1 MFTAV
6 LLHYSQQPKYGRNPR
21 VHQGIYGSRSKK
33 IQTHTLSGFGGKK
46 KPIISNSINKYRG
59 HHAKQNE
66 PEKGRYYMI

>member
-1 MFTAV
+1 MEETQEFIKEFMDQDLKRYKHT
-6 LLHYSQQPKYGRNPR
+6 HYQALGE
-21 VHQGIYGSRSKK
+21 
-33 IQTHTLSGFGGKK
+33 KK